1 MLTARS
7 RSLVALAPAV
17 VTFAVI
23 ALALVNF
30 RSLQRAVEW
39 VDHTRQV
46 IDRSDAL
53 LARTVDA
60 ETGQRG
66 YLALFGASDLTI
78 YRDTEFLAPRS
89 GARRD
94 ALQALADVRQL
105 TTDNPIQQARLDT
118 IVSEIGVRFVM
129 LDSGIVLRRAGQ
141 TAPLMKGD
149 LLRAGR
155 QRMDHVRQ
163 LIGAVKAEE
172 TALLVQ
178 RRLVA
183 DQKQRMA
190 TLVLLLGGLLSVVT
204 AVVVNVMLART
215 ITESEQMSRELGA
228 QLDDLVAAKRELA
241 ARAKPPAA
249 S

>member
-17 VTFAVI
+17 VTFVVI
-23 ALALVNF
+23 ALALANF
-30 RSLQRAVEW
+30 RALQHAVEW
-39 VDHTRQV
+39 VDRTRQV

-66 YLALFGASDLTI
+66 YLVTG
-78 YRDTEFLAPRS
+78 DTGFLAPRR

-94 ALQALADVRQL
+94 VQQALADLRRL
-105 TTDNPIQQARLDT
+105 TTDNPVQQARLDT
-118 IVSEIGVRFVM
+118 IGSELAARFVM
-129 LDSGIVLRRAGQ
+129 LDSGIALRRSGQ

-155 QRMDHVRQ
+155 QHMDHVRR
-163 LIGAVKAEE
+163 LVGAVKGEE
-172 TALLVQ
+172 TQLLAQ
-178 RRLVA
+178 RRAVA
-183 DQKQRMA
+183 DRKQRVA
-190 TLVLLLGGLLSVVT
+190 TLVLLLGGLLAVVT

-241 ARAKPPAA
+241 ARATPPAA
-249 S
+249 P

>member
-66 YLALFGASDLTI
+66 YLVTG
-78 YRDTEFLAPRS
+78 DTEFLAPRS

-94 ALQALADVRQL
+94 ALQALADLRQL

-118 IVSEIGVRFVM
+118 IVSEIGVRFAM
-129 LDSGIVLRRAGQ
+129 LDSGIALRRAGQ

-163 LIGAVKAEE
+163 LIGAVKADE
-172 TALLVQ
+172 TRLLAQ
-178 RRLVA
+178 RRQVA
-183 DQKQRMA
+183 DQKLRVA

-241 ARAKPPAA
+241 ARAKPPEA

>member
-66 YLALFGASDLTI
+66 YLVTG
-78 YRDTEFLAPRS
+78 DTEFLTPGS
-89 GARRD
+89 GARGD
-94 ALQALADVRQL
+94 VQQALVDLRQL
-105 TTDNPIQQARLDT
+105 TSDNPVQRARLDT
-118 IVSEIGVRFVM
+118 IISEIGVRFVM
-129 LDSGIVLRRAGQ
+129 LDSGIALRRAGQ

-155 QRMDHVRQ
+155 LRMDHVRQ

-172 TALLVQ
+172 TRLLAQ
-178 RRLVA
+178 RRQVA
-183 DQKQRMA
+183 DQKLRVA
-190 TLVLLLGGLLSVVT
+190 TLVLLLGGLLAVVT

>member
-66 YLALFGASDLTI
+66 YLVTG
-78 YRDTEFLAPRS
+78 DTEFLAPRS

-241 ARAKPPAA
+241 ARATPRA
-249 S
+249 SS

>member
-66 YLALFGASDLTI
+66 YLVTG
-78 YRDTEFLAPRS
+78 DTEFLAPRS

-94 ALQALADVRQL
+94 ALQALADLRQL

-129 LDSGIVLRRAGQ
+129 LDSGIALRRAGQ

-163 LIGAVKAEE
+163 LIGAVKADE
-172 TALLVQ
+172 TRLLAQ
-178 RRLVA
+178 RRQVA
-183 DQKQRMA
+183 DQKLRVA

-241 ARAKPPAA
+241 ARAKPPEA